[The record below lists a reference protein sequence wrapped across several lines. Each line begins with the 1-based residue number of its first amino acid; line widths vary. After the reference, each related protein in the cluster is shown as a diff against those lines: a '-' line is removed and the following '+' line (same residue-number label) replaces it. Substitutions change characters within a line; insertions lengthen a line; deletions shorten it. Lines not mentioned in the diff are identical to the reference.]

1 MRIALLIECLD
12 QIKNI
17 LLRSA
22 GVISYF
28 IIISQTKDHAA
39 EVVLLCLRKKQPIT
53 YLTTNI
59 SLASQEVEHQKG

>member
-53 YLTTNI
+53 YFTTNI

>member
-39 EVVLLCLRKKQPIT
+39 EVALLCLRKKNN
-53 YLTTNI
+53 L
-59 SLASQEVEHQKG
+59 